1 MVNSK
6 SFISS
11 RNNPTEKLRH
21 QKTEPNLLKIS
32 NKNNIEKTPK
42 SDLMKSKL
50 LLKDILNNKSKLGK
64 IKKTDNLRRN
74 NSSLSFTKVDTKK
87 FGMKNKNNQIFINII
102 SKNPFIEEIKEEEN
116 VTEIPK
122 KKLKKN

>member
-1 MVNSK
+1 
-6 SFISS
+6 
-11 RNNPTEKLRH
+11 
-21 QKTEPNLLKIS
+21 
-32 NKNNIEKTPK
+32 
-42 SDLMKSKL
+42 MKSKL

-64 IKKTDNLRRN
+64 TKKTDSLRRN
-74 NSSLSFTKVDTKK
+74 NSSLSFTKSDTKK
-87 FGMKNKNNQIFINII
+87 FGLKNKNNQIFINII